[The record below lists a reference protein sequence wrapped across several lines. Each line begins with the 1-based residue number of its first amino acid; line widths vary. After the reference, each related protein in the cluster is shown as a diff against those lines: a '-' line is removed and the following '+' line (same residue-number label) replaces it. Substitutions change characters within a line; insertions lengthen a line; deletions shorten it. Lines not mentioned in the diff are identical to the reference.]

1 MTLTKIVLTLKSAAT
16 FGRGDGVAGLVDR
29 EIEHDQNGFPF
40 LRGKTLKG
48 LLAEAA
54 ENVVFA
60 LKNAPE
66 WREAKEAL
74 FGLGGSG
81 LAGRGSLHI
90 GDAQL
95 PEALRKAMLDEKWSN
110 EDILY
115 SLTGI
120 RRQTSVNEHGAPADA
135 TLRAMRV
142 LLPGVKLEAPIS
154 FDEQPG
160 LSEEQKQRQEQ
171 LLAAA
176 VLDFRHAGTGRN
188 RGRGWLQAEL
198 DDDDA
203 TQTLFLAFK
212 KAISPVEALK

>member
-1 MTLTKIVLTLKSAAT
+1 MIPTKIVLTLKSATT

-29 EIEHDQNGFPF
+29 EIEHDANGFPF
-40 LRGKTLKG
+40 LRGKTLNG

-54 ENVVFA
+54 ENIVFA
-60 LKNAPE
+60 LKKDAE
-66 WREAKEAL
+66 WKKAKDAL

-81 LAGRGSLHI
+81 LEGRGILHI

-95 PEALRKAMLDEKWSN
+95 PEALRKAMLDEKWSK

-135 TLRAMRV
+135 TLRSMRV
-142 LLPGVKLEAPIS
+142 LLPGVKLEAPVTN
-154 FDEQPG
+154 DRA
-160 LSEEQKQRQEQ
+160 LSETEKQ

-176 VLDFRHAGTGRN
+176 ILDLRHAGTGRN
-188 RGRGWLQAEL
+188 RGRGWLEAEL
-198 DDDDA
+198 DDDKTTCD
-203 TQTLFLAFK
+203 LFTAFG
-212 KAISPVEALK
+212 EALP